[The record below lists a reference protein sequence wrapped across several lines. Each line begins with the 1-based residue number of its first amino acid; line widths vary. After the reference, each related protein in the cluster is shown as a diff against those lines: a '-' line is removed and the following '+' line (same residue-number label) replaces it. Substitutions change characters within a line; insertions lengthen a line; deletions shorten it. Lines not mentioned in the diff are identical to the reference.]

1 MWDMMLGP
9 MGQTY
14 WNGPAVMPKAAL
26 HHDWSR
32 VAFAAAATTQPL
44 DAFSYAIGTQQP
56 AAITAAI
63 GATQANTHDTSITK
77 PDALS
82 RDCIA
87 THLGVFVENMCL
99 CAPGVGAD
107 VALTGAAMAMV
118 YTRLMIRVFYAERSN
133 EEFSG
138 KVADLP
144 AGKGFD
150 FNMPVDAAN
159 AFWGQLNGHNSFQN
173 IRPLPQPLPCQ
184 GGVTYFRVT
193 FEPTRKAFFG
203 GAPGITCGAITGLRA
218 DVYGICPPRQ
228 PPVEATRGALQALN
242 SLR

>member
-1 MWDMMLGP
+1 MFDMMLGP

-32 VAFAAAATTQPL
+32 VAFPISAGGNTQPL
-44 DAFSYAIGTQQP
+44 DAFSYGIGTQQP

-63 GATQANTHDTSITK
+63 GALQANGHDTSISK

-87 THLGVFVENMCL
+87 THLGVMLDNAALVTGGDVGL
-99 CAPGVGAD
+99 LAPA
-107 VALTGAAMAMV
+107 VAVV
-118 YTRLMIRVFYAERSN
+118 YSRLMVRVFYAERSN

-138 KVADLP
+138 FVRDLP
-144 AGKGFD
+144 AGKGVGYNPASNIALFG
-150 FNMPVDAAN
+150 
-159 AFWGQLNGHNSFQN
+159 GQLNGHNSHEN

-193 FEPTRKAFFG
+193 FEPTRKAFLG
-203 GAPGITCGAITGLRA
+203 GFPGIVLAQIVSLRA